1 MQRREKSLQVVA
13 LFQKSFSVRDIP
25 VDREVL
31 GYLVIICLVDE
42 QHSTY
47 VHYHAGNGVSHHL

>member
-31 GYLVIICLVDE
+31 GYLVIIWV
-42 QHSTY
+42 
-47 VHYHAGNGVSHHL
+47 GR